1 MKVLCRRE
9 LGTKPLSAVWCQ
21 RMFGK
26 PSSLEPFMLVDS
38 CIGEM
43 LIFVSKA
50 LEKNLTMVHLAKE
63 TAHWLKTKNNRLSLT
78 SVLIINYYVNY
89 FGDEL
94 MNRISKELSFL
105 SLDLK
110 TGHHFKLTGK
120 KNNKNTSK

>member
-1 MKVLCRRE
+1 
-9 LGTKPLSAVWCQ
+9 
-21 RMFGK
+21 
-26 PSSLEPFMLVDS
+26 MLVDS

-120 KNNKNTSK
+120 KTKIQANDVSGSGLAHNMSESRQKWWIVAFQCKS